1 MTISIIV
8 SSCKYHAGRLELWM
22 DIRPF
27 CRELNW
33 MGRKHFRAL
42 TSVAGYLLWD
52 TWWLD
57 NRVFIGVKTVISWE
71 IDSDVVFVFQIKT
84 TKTTI
89 LRFSFRI
96 STEVSAKLTI
106 HVNTI
111 WTEDLLHQT
120 VYQCPELLQCI
131 GNKPAKADQTEHW
144 SSARTNQ
151 ILSLTVQN
159 VFCCHTKVMGRI
171 STLY

>member
-33 MGRKHFRAL
+33 MGQ
-42 TSVAGYLLWD
+42 
-52 TWWLD
+52 
-57 NRVFIGVKTVISWE
+57 KTLPSAYKCCRISAVRHLVTRQSSIYWSK
-71 IDSDVVFVFQIKT
+71 DSDIVGDWQWCGVCISNQNYE
-84 TKTTI
+84 TTI

-159 VFCCHTKVMGRI
+159 VFCCHAKVMGRI